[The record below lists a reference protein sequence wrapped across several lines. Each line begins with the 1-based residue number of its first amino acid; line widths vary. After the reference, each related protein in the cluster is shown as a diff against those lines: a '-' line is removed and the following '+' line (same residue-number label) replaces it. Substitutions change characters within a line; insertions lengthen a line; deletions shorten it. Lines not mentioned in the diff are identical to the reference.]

1 MAEIVQHLASG
12 LQPPPESEPAAPATR
27 RSERQDC

>member
-12 LQPPPESEPAAPATR
+12 LQPPPESEPAAPA
-27 RSERQDC
+27 EWIGDPEPQ